1 MCDTYVSS
9 YKIIIQSSFNINY
22 LTRQE
27 VYILMKIYTY
37 FALQNYNLKNS
48 ENLLQQINIDI
59 HGRFKHRQDIEVI
72 NLNPDAI
79 TNLNNYLDSLNY
91 KTIYKRIR

>member
-1 MCDTYVSS
+1 MHMCDTYVSS

-37 FALQNYNLKNS
+37 FALQNYNLKN
-48 ENLLQQINIDI
+48 NKDLLQRININ
-59 HGRFKHRQDIEVI
+59 I
-72 NLNPDAI
+72 NRPVK
-79 TNLNNYLDSLNY
+79 Y
-91 KTIYKRIR
+91 